1 MSHKPEHG
9 LTSDHH
15 GHYVVNGLHVGL
27 AFGESAEIHLSTPG
41 GLGKIRARNLINQTV
56 TVRIQFEGEDLMGA
70 VTLEPHHER
79 IWLREELQHD
89 KLKLIVEGGSSV
101 EKVVQFDW

>member
-9 LTSDHH
+9 VTSDHH
-15 GHYVVNGLHVGL
+15 GHYKVDGLHIGL

-41 GLGKIRARNLINQTV
+41 GLGKIRARNLINQQV
-56 TVRIQFEGEDLMGA
+56 TVRFRYENEDLLGA
-70 VTLEPHHER
+70 VHIEPHHER
-79 IWLREELQHD
+79 IWTREELQHD
-89 KLKLIVEGGSSV
+89 KLTLVVEGGSSI